1 MADINRDKAQNESA
15 HTVSL
20 AARSHAEIAGVIEV
34 KSFDEQSVVLDTVC
48 GQLVL
53 EGEGLHVGALDM
65 TRGVLV
71 IDGRQTAF
79 YYMDAPTTR
88 KKGFFRG

>member
-1 MADINRDKAQNESA
+1 MAELSKDKAPSESA

-20 AARSHAEIAGVIEV
+20 SARSHAEIGGVTEV

-53 EGEGLHVGALDM
+53 EGEGLHVGTLDM
-65 TRGVLV
+65 ARGVLV
-71 IDGRQTAF
+71 IDGRQTAL
-79 YYMDAPTTR
+79 YYIEASTGR

>member
-1 MADINRDKAQNESA
+1 MADLSKDKAPNEAA

-20 AARSHAEIAGVIEV
+20 VARSHAEIGGVIEV

-65 TRGVLV
+65 ARGVLV
-71 IDGRQTAF
+71 IDGRQTAL
-79 YYMDAPTTR
+79 YYMDAPTAR